1 MQNIYNQKI
10 IDTHH
15 HFWDPTSNKYDWL
28 IAPGHEVFNHVYLV
42 DDYIND
48 INTLNI
54 IKSIHVQAE
63 INQSEAIYETEWL
76 QNISN
81 SNSSTNTF
89 NFPNAIIGFADF
101 LDSDVEKILEQH
113 LKTAN
118 FRGIRHILN
127 FDKNN
132 KDISHASIDYL
143 KEETWLKNFSLLNK
157 YNLSFDLS
165 ILFNQANDA
174 AKLINNESNTLFII
188 NHTLSPIDVSE
199 NSIEAW
205 LSGIKLLSSFD
216 NVVIKLSGFGEF
228 NSKWT
233 EETIR
238 PLILNTIDNFGVDR
252 SMFGTNFPVDKY
264 LSSSGY
270 FDYWNAYFNIVS
282 DFTDKE
288 IDKMF
293 YQNAEKFYKI

>member
-1 MQNIYNQKI
+1 MKNIFNQKI

-15 HFWDPTSNKYDWL
+15 HLWDPTSNKYDWL
-28 IAPGHEVFNHVYLV
+28 IAPGHEIFNHVYLV

-48 INTLNI
+48 INALNI

-81 SNSSTNTF
+81 SDSSINTF

-143 KEETWLKNFSLLNK
+143 KEETWLKNFSLLSK

-165 ILFNQANDA
+165 ILLNQVNDA
-174 AKLINNESNTLFII
+174 AKLISNESNTLFII
-188 NHTLSPIDVSE
+188 NHTLSPMDVTE
-199 NSIEAW
+199 NSMEAW

-216 NVVIKLSGFGEF
+216 NVVVKLSGFGEF

-238 PLILNTIDNFGVDR
+238 PLILNAIDNFGVDR
-252 SMFGTNFPVDKY
+252 CMFGSNFPVDKF

-270 FDYWNAYFNIVS
+270 FDYWNAYFNIVI
-282 DFTDKE
+282 DFTDNEK
-288 IDKMF
+288 DKMF

>member
-1 MQNIYNQKI
+1 MKNIFNQKI

-15 HFWDPTSNKYDWL
+15 HLWDPTSNKYDWL
-28 IAPGHEVFNHVYLV
+28 VAPGHEVFNHVYLV

-48 INTLNI
+48 IKKLNI
-54 IKSIHVQAE
+54 IKSIHIQAE
-63 INQSEAIYETEWL
+63 INKSEIIYETEWL

-81 SNSSTNTF
+81 SNSSINTF
-89 NFPNAIIGFADF
+89 KFPNAIIGFADF

-113 LKTAN
+113 LKKVN
-118 FRGIRHILN
+118 FKGIRQILN

-132 KDISHASIDYL
+132 KNISHASMDYL
-143 KEETWLKNFSLLNK
+143 KEETWLKNFSLLSK

-165 ILFNQANDA
+165 ILLNQVNDA
-174 AKLINNESNTLFII
+174 AKLISNESNTLFII
-188 NHTLSPIDVSE
+188 NHTLSPMNVTK
-199 NSIEAW
+199 NNMEAW

-216 NVVIKLSGFGEF
+216 NVVVKLSGFGEF

-252 SMFGTNFPVDKY
+252 CMFGSNFPVDKL

-270 FDYWNAYFNIVS
+270 FDYWNAFLI
-282 DFTDKE
+282 
-288 IDKMF
+288 
-293 YQNAEKFYKI
+293 